1 MDGGSGSQTLAPK
14 LNHLGIK
21 TVYDM
26 KLASPSDMRTRFSL
40 VMEKMIRELNGTS
53 CIDLEEITPP
63 KKEIVC
69 SRSFGIKV
77 TALSDLEEAVCSGSL
92 PQKAVKFGWLNNKL
106 L

>member
-53 CIDLEEITPP
+53 
-63 KKEIVC
+63 
-69 SRSFGIKV
+69 
-77 TALSDLEEAVCSGSL
+77 
-92 PQKAVKFGWLNNKL
+92 
-106 L
+106 